1 MTVKIRTLEEL
12 TVRDIDRVTDLFM
25 DAFHDYPKLKLA
37 FPQMENRLTALEATL
52 RFYIAYDMK
61 FGKCYSLDKMVNEA
75 ILIVESDQIKYNFFR
90 YLIAGSYSRKYIN
103 AMKRL
108 GKEGR
113 QNRIKLFEELDAME
127 RKLDIPR
134 PHLYLDFLGVRT
146 TLQGL
151 GRGRRLMG
159 HICNYADERKLPLM
173 LFTNTEKDVEF
184 YKSFGFDIIGE
195 THSQRFGFTN
205 WYMVRNAIL
214 S

>member
-1 MTVKIRTLEEL
+1 MEIKIHTLEEL
-12 TVRDIDRVTDLFM
+12 TIRDIDRVTDLFM

-37 FPQMENRLTALEATL
+37 FPQNESRLAALEATL

-113 QNRIKLFEELDAME
+113 QNRIKLFEELDE
-127 RKLDIPR
+127 WSGNWI
-134 PHLYLDFLGVRT
+134 F
-146 TLQGL
+146 
-151 GRGRRLMG
+151 RGRIFIWIFWECEQPCRDKAEGEDSWGTFAIMQMRESFLLCFSR
-159 HICNYADERKLPLM
+159 IRKRM
-173 LFTNTEKDVEF
+173 WNFTKVSDLT
-184 YKSFGFDIIGE
+184 
-195 THSQRFGFTN
+195 
-205 WYMVRNAIL
+205 
-214 S
+214 